1 MNDDTLNDTATILP
15 FKPKVVTPEVTAAPD
30 PDIVRMFE
38 RMLLAAKAGRVRFGA
53 VAVVDERGVAITTWE
68 PNDSSAEIVTQALG
82 AVAFLNVRFANAAND
97 GGDYTDTLKN

>member
-1 MNDDTLNDTATILP
+1 
-15 FKPKVVTPEVTAAPD
+15 
-30 PDIVRMFE
+30 
-38 RMLLAAKAGRVRFGA
+38 